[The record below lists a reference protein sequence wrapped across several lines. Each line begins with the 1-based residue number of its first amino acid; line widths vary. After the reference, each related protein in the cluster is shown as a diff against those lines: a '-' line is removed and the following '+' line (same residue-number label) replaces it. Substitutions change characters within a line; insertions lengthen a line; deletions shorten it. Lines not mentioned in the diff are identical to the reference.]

1 MAADRQGL
9 DGTQPQATASQMGCE
24 IMADGIVH
32 AVGVVGGLVG
42 GIALLAMAALSPT
55 HGTVAPVAVYVAGL
69 MAMLVCSALYHFH
82 RHRLHA
88 EHRRRDWL
96 QRLDH
101 AAIFA
106 MIAGTYTPLALL
118 ALARPWNVIVT
129 ASVWAV
135 AAVGI
140 AAKLIRARLVQR
152 ISVPLYLLQGWMGLF
167 ALRELVAALS
177 PATLGLLLAGGLVYS
192 GGVVLHLSSRRYSV
206 ALWHCCVLSG
216 AGCHY
221 AAIASLI

>member
-1 MAADRQGL
+1 MAADRQEF
-9 DGTQPQATASQMGCE
+9 DGKHAGCE
-24 IMADGIVH
+24 ILADRIVH
-32 AVGVVGGLVG
+32 TIGVGGGLVG
-42 GIALLAMAALSPT
+42 GIALLAMAALSPAS
-55 HGTVAPVAVYVAGL
+55 GTVAPVAVYVAGL
-69 MAMLVCSALYHFH
+69 MAMLLCSALYHVH
-82 RHRLHA
+82 RYRPHGHHRW
-88 EHRRRDWL
+88 RDRL

-140 AAKLIRARLVQR
+140 VLKLVRPRAVQR
-152 ISVPLYLLQGWMGLF
+152 LSVPLYLLQGWMGLF

-177 PATLGLLLAGGLVYS
+177 PATLALVLAGGLVYS
-192 GGVVLHLSSRRYSV
+192 GGIVLHLSSRRYSV

-221 AAIASLI
+221 AAIASLIRL